1 MTMDEVMELT
11 LKEAGKG
18 YVTQLTLEKEL
29 DFRFY
34 EITVMDGDK
43 ESTYKIDA
51 KTGKVLEVEED

>member
-1 MTMDEVMELT
+1 MNQD
-11 LKEAGKG
+11 
-18 YVTQLTLEKEL
+18 
-29 DFRFY
+29 